1 MVYDFER
8 NKIRQQEVEVKA
20 LIALVNQ
27 QVVISMRI
35 DAVRK
40 LHEIAFPDILA
51 EKINQEKLEYQWFV
65 NVAKDPFQI
74 MQGIE
79 HLTADTV
86 MELC

>member
-27 QVVISMRI
+27 DVVISMRI

-65 NVAKDPFQI
+65 KMVIK
-74 MQGIE
+74 
-79 HLTADTV
+79 
-86 MELC
+86 